1 MTMNEETKD
10 IGAVEYLNEFIVH
23 NLTLTDSEIHNLRKL
38 GTCKLYGEAFYDY
51 DNAGGYK
58 QISDIRII

>member
-38 GTCKLYGEAFYDY
+38 GTCKLFGEAFYDY
-51 DNAGGYK
+51 AGGYK